1 MAQEFEIERIPVIV
15 SFDESA
21 LYTET
26 YGFAGTSGTVFLE
39 GQRLVPRGKP
49 AEVVI
54 LFMHPSSTLQLMPL
68 PAALA
73 RAGIHVLCAGSRYAK
88 NDTAAIMEKVAIDLG
103 AYVRH
108 AKQELGYKTVI
119 LGGWSGGGSLALFY
133 QSEAENPTITATPAG
148 DPVDLTKADLMPAD
162 AVTLLAA
169 HVSRAVTLTEWMD
182 PSVKD
187 EFNPDDRE
195 VELDLYDPA
204 NPNQPPFA
212 PDYLARFRG
221 CQIARNRKITAWVFE
236 MLETLEKRGTAE
248 LERAFVVH
256 RTMADPRWLDIT
268 LEPNDRKANWCYLG
282 NPETVNGGRVG
293 IARFNTLRSWLSQ
306 WSFDESRANGEACA
320 KLISAPTI
328 VIENSADDAAPS
340 SHATRLFGAVASA
353 DKEHHSIQGATHYYR
368 NQPEQLA
375 QAVTTIAGWMRDR
388 GYCDG

>member
-1 MAQEFEIERIPVIV
+1 MAQEFEVERIPVIV

-39 GQRLVPRGKP
+39 GQRLIPKGNP
-49 AEVVI
+49 AEAVI

-88 NDTAAIMEKVAIDLG
+88 NDTSAIMEKVAIDLG

-133 QSEAENPTITATPAG
+133 QSEAERPTVTATPAG
-148 DPVDLTKADLMPAD
+148 DPVDLTRADLMPAD

-182 PSVKD
+182 PSVTD
-187 EFNPDDRE
+187 ESDPDNRD

-204 NPNQPPFA
+204 NPNQPPFD
-212 PDYLARFRG
+212 PDFLARFRD
-221 CQIARNRKITAWVFE
+221 CQIARNRRITAWVFE

-256 RTMADPRWLDIT
+256 RTMADPRWLDTT

-282 NPETVNGGRVG
+282 NPETVNAGPVG
-293 IARFNTLRSWLSQ
+293 IGRFNTLRSWLSQ
-306 WSFDESRANGEACA
+306 WSFDESRVNGEACA
-320 KLISAPTI
+320 KSISAPTI

-340 SHATRLFGAVASA
+340 SHATRLFRAVAST
-353 DKEHHSIQGATHYYR
+353 DKEHHRIQGATHYYR
-368 NQPEQLA
+368 DQPEQLA
-375 QAVTTIAGWMRDR
+375 KAVATIAGWMRDR